1 MAQDMATSKIEND
14 ASITPV
20 SLEEAHGEHADVV
33 DHRENDDRTD
43 EAKGFTAE
51 KVDKSYWY
59 SWRFLGS
66 MFAAGTAFM
75 GGIGSEFL
83 RPQSLNNP
91 VLNLFPRHRI
101 DLARSW

>member
-1 MAQDMATSKIEND
+1 MDNSKIEND

-20 SLEEAHGEHADVV
+20 SLEGAHEEHADIV
-33 DHRENDDRTD
+33 DHRENDDRTE
-43 EAKGFTAE
+43 EAKGFTVE
-51 KVDKSYWY
+51 KVDRSYWY

-83 RPQSLNNP
+83 RPQSLTSP
-91 VLNLFPRHRI
+91 VLNRFPRHRS
-101 DLARSW
+101 DFTCSW